1 MRKLIIF
8 MMLIIVLIPST
19 GISHAAAIKDDT
31 IDLQYIGTSKHMESI
46 SSELGMNLSFFGKL
60 VPKSEDSYDRVKVTF
75 KIVNFVTNT
84 TVHSESMEMTYDD
97 IFHFYIAESDCTA
110 PMTGT
115 YYLEA
120 TYKCYKNGDLI
131 ETIIG
136 QSKLLSI

>member
-8 MMLIIVLIPST
+8 MMLILVLIPST
-19 GISHAAAIKDDT
+19 GISHAAAIKDST

-46 SSELGMNLSFFGKL
+46 SSKLGMNLSFFGQL

-84 TVHSESMEMTYDD
+84 TVHSEFMEMTYDD
-97 IFHFYIAESDCTA
+97 LFHFYFAESDCTA